1 MSSSISLPAQCRA
14 IQSLRIY
21 NGATYDEIQPLPPS
35 YLGWTRPTGTALG
48 YVVEGNVAH
57 IIGGTGSNAYKL
69 TYFQA
74 IPALATSPLNQN
86 WLIQR
91 EPGLYLYG
99 TLLEASPYIQD
110 DARAAVWVTQYK
122 DILDGMTSQ
131 DEMARVGA
139 APRMNTVGMP

>member
-1 MSSSISLPAQCRA
+1 M
-14 IQSLRIY
+14 
-21 NGATYDEIQPLPPS
+21 
-35 YLGWTRPTGTALG
+35 
-48 YVVEGNVAH
+48 AH

-69 TYFQA
+69 TYWQG
-74 IPALATSPLNQN
+74 IPPLATSPLNRN

-110 DARAAVWVTQYK
+110 DSRAAIWVTQYR
-122 DILDGMTSQ
+122 DILEGMNAQDGR
-131 DEMARVGA
+131 ARYGT